1 MPRYRLVA
9 FLPIFLG
16 SGTFAHHTTLGFFD
30 PSTTVEIEGVLKSL
44 SMVNPHVRF
53 VVTVTGPDGKAV
65 DWDVETAAYSVL
77 RAKGVEPDFMQA
89 GDRIR
94 VAGAASRRGLPEL
107 NARNIL
113 LESGKEVVTLIT
125 AEPYFAAEGAGLLDP
140 VYSESVEAEA
150 QRTAEGIFRVWST
163 VMGDRASFPMF
174 SGNYPLTEAAEQ
186 ARAAWEPDS
195 EDLLACWSKGMPHMM
210 ITPLPIAFERMGEDI
225 RLRFEED
232 DTART
237 IHMSGSVPPTDDY
250 GLLGHSTG
258 RWEDNVLVVETS
270 NIDAPRF
277 DDRGVPQSR
286 DMTLVERFTLSEDE
300 ARLDYRVT
308 ITDPVNFTESFDL
321 TRYWTW
327 RPEIPVGTWNCG
339 KSQ

>member
-1 MPRYRLVA
+1 MLKNA
-9 FLPIFLG
+9 LIATALIFPA
-16 SGTFAHHTTLGFFD
+16 SGAMAHHTTLGFFD
-30 PSTTVEIEGVLKSL
+30 PATTVEIEGVLKSL

-53 VVTVTGPDGKAV
+53 VVTVTDPDGEAV

-77 RAKGVEPDFMQA
+77 RAKGIEQDFMEV

-94 VAGAASRRGLPEL
+94 VAGAASRRGLAEL

-113 LESGKEVVTLIT
+113 LENGMEVVTLVTAAPYFT
-125 AEPYFAAEGAGLLDP
+125 AEGSGLLDP

-150 QRTAEGIFRVWST
+150 RQTAEGIFRVWST
-163 VMGDRASFPMF
+163 VMGDHDSFPMF
-174 SGNYPLTEAAEQ
+174 RGGYPLTEAAEQ
-186 ARAAWEPDS
+186 VRAAWEPDS
-195 EDLLACWSKGMPHMM
+195 EQLLDCWSKGMPHLM

-232 DTART
+232 DTAR
-237 IHMSGSVPPTDDY
+237 IIRMSGDVSPPDDY
-250 GLLGHSTG
+250 SLLGYSTG
-258 RWEDNVLVVETS
+258 RWDGNTLIVETS

-277 DDRGVPQSR
+277 DDRGAPQSR
-286 DMTLVERFTLSEDE
+286 NMALVERFTLSEDE
-300 ARLDYRVT
+300 SRLDYRVT

-327 RPEIPVGTWNCG
+327 RPEIPVGPWNCEG
-339 KSQ
+339 SR